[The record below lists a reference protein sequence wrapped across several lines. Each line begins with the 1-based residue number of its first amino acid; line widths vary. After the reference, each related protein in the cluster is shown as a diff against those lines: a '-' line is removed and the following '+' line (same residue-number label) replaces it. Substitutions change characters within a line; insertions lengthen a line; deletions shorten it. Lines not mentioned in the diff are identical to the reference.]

1 MDPKKS
7 YKVIVFL
14 DGNNFYYKM
23 KDMTSMKTEVV
34 KLLDFKYNDFSQ
46 NLIKGDTLIEI
57 RYYVGSVKRQA
68 GPDKQKS
75 EKLYANQQKLIAKL
89 QKQKVAVILGNLI
102 QHPDKSFHEK
112 GVDVRLAVE
121 MIRLAREN
129 KYDVAYLISSD
140 TDLVPAVEEVHSFNK
155 KVVYVGLS
163 KGQSFGLT
171 KASDNTILLREEDV
185 LPFIPCMHKMNL
197 QQQPFEQI
205 RDGLKSIET
214 RLNDEKRQSLKVG
227 DEIEFCLNSDKSQR
241 IDVKV
246 LDLIKLASFE
256 ELLDTFSASDFG
268 AKDKNDFL
276 IRVRKIYTKEEE
288 EKSGV
293 LGIKIQ
299 VIP

>member
-7 YKVIVFL
+7 YKVIVFI

-89 QKQKVAVILGNLI
+89 Q
-102 QHPDKSFHEK
+102 
-112 GVDVRLAVE
+112 
-121 MIRLAREN
+121 
-129 KYDVAYLISSD
+129 
-140 TDLVPAVEEVHSFNK
+140 
-155 KVVYVGLS
+155 
-163 KGQSFGLT
+163 
-171 KASDNTILLREEDV
+171 
-185 LPFIPCMHKMNL
+185 
-197 QQQPFEQI
+197 QQTFEQI

>member
-7 YKVIVFL
+7 YKVIVFI

-102 QHPDKSFHEK
+102 QHPDKSFH
-112 GVDVRLAVE
+112 
-121 MIRLAREN
+121 
-129 KYDVAYLISSD
+129 
-140 TDLVPAVEEVHSFNK
+140 K

-214 RLNDEKRQSLKVG
+214 
-227 DEIEFCLNSDKSQR
+227 
-241 IDVKV
+241 
-246 LDLIKLASFE
+246 
-256 ELLDTFSASDFG
+256 
-268 AKDKNDFL
+268 
-276 IRVRKIYTKEEE
+276 
-288 EKSGV
+288 
-293 LGIKIQ
+293 
-299 VIP
+299 